1 MSRDDEGLDVGTAA
15 HERLRVIIGG
25 LDDEDFARDDPPLE
39 LWGRIASALD
49 EPADGR
55 RLSRGPATATD
66 PIDGPSA
73 GAAVVSLDQRRRQ
86 GRRRVLVA
94 VAAAVLVLLGVT
106 GGLLAGRDDGD
117 AGPELVATAT
127 LEPLEPIAATAE
139 ARLVQAGD
147 QLQLVVEA
155 LDMAVPP
162 PGRHYELWLLGG
174 ADDEPVDLGPMAG
187 STAVPVPEGIDLTR
201 FDVVDISLQE
211 QGQAEHSAHSLLRGT
226 LA

>member
-1 MSRDDEGLDVGTAA
+1 
-15 HERLRVIIGG
+15 
-25 LDDEDFARDDPPLE
+25 
-39 LWGRIASALD
+39 
-49 EPADGR
+49 
-55 RLSRGPATATD
+55 
-66 PIDGPSA
+66 
-73 GAAVVSLDQRRRQ
+73 VVSLDQRRRQ

-127 LEPLEPIAATAE
+127 LEPLEPLEPIAATAE
-139 ARLVQAGD
+139 VRLVQAGD
-147 QLQLVVEA
+147 QLQLVVEP
-155 LDMAVPP
+155 LDMAAPP

-174 ADDEPVDLGPMAG
+174 ADDEPVDLGSMAG
-187 STAVPVPEGIDLTR
+187 STAVPVPEGIDLAR